1 MSQNRSPV
9 KTTNKINILQRF
21 VTGSRVS
28 YIMFKMFRI
37 KCKITWHTKNMMPF
51 QGKVLVPQVV
61 FTQSYLTLCDPWT
74 VARQAP
80 LSMEFSR
87 QEILEWVAISFSRES
102 SWPGDQTQVFH
113 VAGRFFTLWATR
125 EKTDGNWCWQMETPR
140 CSKCWNYMQNFTV
153 AFITPFSE
161 VKLNTS
167 WDEWKAKSSRRHSFV
182 NVFPMCLERHIFCVC
197 CPSCPVC
204 IHLVNCVCYILE
216 NSVSSLIFLFA
227 FYNNCL
233 ERSDDLQFIASCE
246 STNSYKF

>member
-51 QGKVLVPQVV
+51 QGKVLMPQVV
-61 FTQSYLTLCDPWT
+61 FIQSYLTLCDPRT

-125 EKTDGNWCWQMETPR
+125 EKTVDRWKLQDALNVGII
-140 CSKCWNYMQNFTV
+140 MQNFTV

-167 WDEWKAKSSRRHSFV
+167 WDEWKARSSRRHSFV

-197 CPSCPVC
+197 CPSCSVC

-233 ERSDDLQFIASCE
+233 ERSDDFTVYSFLWI
-246 STNSYKF
+246 YKFL